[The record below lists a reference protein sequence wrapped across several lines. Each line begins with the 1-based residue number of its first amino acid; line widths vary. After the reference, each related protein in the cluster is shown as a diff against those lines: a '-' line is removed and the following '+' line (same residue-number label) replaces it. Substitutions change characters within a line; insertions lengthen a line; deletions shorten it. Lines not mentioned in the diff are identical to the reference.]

1 MFVNRAKLAMLAGTS
16 LCLSAGISH
25 AAPVDPWVGWY
36 AGGNIGYSWGRTDT
50 ATTVGGL
57 TGVDSF
63 GSFTFPGGDNSTRSD
78 VNGVIGGVQAGYVGR
93 IAPHWLGGIEADI
106 QWSGQKGSAR
116 SLFSGNTT
124 QCTTGDC
131 SFSSLH
137 DVTTRLNWFGTF
149 RGRAGFES
157 NGVWLYGTAGL
168 AFGDVSVSGNT
179 TVTLLDNTGAPD
191 VVGIFSRPF
200 SYSQL
205 KGGWAGGVGAEGLIG
220 DGRWRWKVEYLH
232 IDLGTINGGLFGSA
246 PFVQVNTTRFTDEI
260 VRVGFNYRFDN
271 GSTNNAMNAFAAD
284 MPVKAMKAPPPAYL
298 GWTGWYVG
306 VNAGY
311 IDSVGK
317 TNTDA
322 TIVTAGTAANALD
335 IATTATNQFN
345 NGPDGFLGGVQAGY
359 NYQFSPSFVAGVEAD
374 IQGTTLRRDFSSTV
388 AAGQPFF
395 PTWVTTTSVSNR
407 LDYLGTVR
415 ARVGVTPTQNLLIYS
430 TGGLAYGGVRSSTQI
445 AFNNTGFGAP
455 PGASSGSF
463 SDTRFGWTAGG
474 GFEWMF
480 SPNWTAKLE
489 YLYYDLGSAS
499 YATGGYAVDVGPT
512 NFPGFGIESIATRT
526 TTRFEGSIVRV
537 GLNYK
542 FGGGPLVA
550 KY

>member
-1 MFVNRAKLAMLAGTS
+1 VNRAKIAMLASTS
-16 LCLSAGISH
+16 LCLSVGISH

-36 AGGNIGYSWGRTDT
+36 AGGNIGYSWGTADT

-57 TGVDSF
+57 TGVDAGAF
-63 GSFTFPGGDNSTRSD
+63 LFPGGNHFTRTN

-116 SLFSGNTT
+116 SSFGGNTT
-124 QCTTGDC
+124 DCTFGDC

-157 NGVWLYGTAGL
+157 NGVWIYGTAGL
-168 AFGDVSVSGNT
+168 AYGEVSVSGNA
-179 TVTLLDNTGAPD
+179 TVTLVNNNGPD
-191 VVGIFSRPF
+191 VVGFFSTPF

-232 IDLGTINGGLFGSA
+232 LDLGTINGGLLGLA
-246 PFVQVNTTRFTDEI
+246 PFVQVNTIRFTDDI
-260 VRVGFNYRFDN
+260 VRVGFNYRFGDS
-271 GSTNNAMNAFAAD
+271 STSNAMNAFAAD
-284 MPVKAMKAPPPAYL
+284 MPVKAMKAPPPVYL

-311 IDSVGK
+311 IDSVGR

-322 TIVTAGTAANALD
+322 TIVTTSTAANAVD
-335 IATTATNQFN
+335 MVTAATNQFN
-345 NGPDGFLGGVQAGY
+345 NGPNGFLGGAQAGY

-374 IQGTTLRRDFSSTV
+374 IQGTSLSRDFSATV
-388 AAGQPFF
+388 AAGQPFS
-395 PTWVTTTSVSNR
+395 PSWVTTTNVSNR
-407 LDYLGTVR
+407 LDYLGTLR
-415 ARVGVTPTQNLLIYS
+415 GRVGVTPTPNLLIYS

-445 AFNNTGFGAP
+445 AFNNTGVGVP
-455 PGASSGSF
+455 PGTSSGSL

-499 YATGGYAVDVGPT
+499 YATGGFAADVGPT
-512 NFPGFGIESIATRT
+512 NFPGFGIDSIATRT
-526 TTRFEGSIVRV
+526 TTRFEGNIVRV
-537 GLNYK
+537 GVNYK
-542 FGGGPLVA
+542 FGSGSVIA